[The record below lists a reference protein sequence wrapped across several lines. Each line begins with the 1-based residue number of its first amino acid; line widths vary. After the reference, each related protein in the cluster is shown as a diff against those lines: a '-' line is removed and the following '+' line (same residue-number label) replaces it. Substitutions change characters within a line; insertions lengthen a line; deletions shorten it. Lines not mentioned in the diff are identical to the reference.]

1 MVEAFEGFDSMSWGQ
16 LTRRY
21 FPIAGDGNSSIVTG
35 RNSVGGALH
44 LQGGFNV
51 QSYFTIPVTARS
63 EYYIG
68 FDFKPISFTTGYS
81 NFSTFLKLLGAST
94 TILELKVKADT
105 LNLTCTY
112 GSSPNGAIALNAWQN
127 VQIYLKVSATVGA
140 LIVKVDGVT
149 QINLTNINTGT
160 ADIVGVQIVTWDGTY
175 FSDPKEYDNLW
186 IFNTT
191 GSYSNTWPAGYVTA
205 QLQVPTSDGTYTD
218 FTPSAGSDHY
228 ANVDDH
234 PANDDTDYNYG
245 VAAGS
250 QDTCNLG
257 ALAGTIAI
265 VHGVKVV
272 NVLRKDDVDPKE
284 AATLLKSGSTLAV
297 GATVSMPLSYTELTT
312 LYAADPHTAAQ
323 WTEANVNA
331 VEVGTKVVS

>member
-1 MVEAFEGFDSMSWGQ
+1 MVEAFEGFDSMSMAQ

-21 FPIAGDGNSSIVTG
+21 GAVAGDSNSTMVTG
-35 RNSVGGALH
+35 RNSIGGAVH

-63 EYYIG
+63 EYYLG
-68 FDFKPISFTTGYS
+68 FDFKPISFYGS
-81 NFSTFLKLLGAST
+81 NASTFLKLLGAST
-94 TILELKVKADT
+94 TILELKVTPTA
-105 LNLTCTY
+105 LNLISSY
-112 GSSPNGAIALNAWQN
+112 GNSANGAIALNAWQN
-127 VQIYLKVSATVGA
+127 VQIYLKVSATVGS

-160 ADIVGVQIVTWDGTY
+160 ADIVGVQVVSWEGSY
-175 FSDPKEYDNLW
+175 FADPKEYDNLW

-191 GSYSNTWPAGYVTA
+191 GSHSNTWPAGYVTA
-205 QLQVPTSDGTYTD
+205 QLLVPTSDGTYTD
-218 FTPSAGSDHY
+218 FSLSAGSDHY

-250 QDTCNLG
+250 QDTCHLS
-257 ALAGTIAI
+257 ALAGTIAL
-265 VHGVKVV
+265 VHAVKVV
-272 NVLRKDDVDPKE
+272 NVVRKDDVDPKE